1 MMAVV
6 ALEIKTRQA
15 LAGGQEFGPVGRY
28 LQLDGTVH
36 FAVDPAH
43 PLNRCVTDID
53 LAPREGDGLVHFSAD
68 IRILTPEDPLRAQHR
83 LLFDVPT
90 VATASRWQR
99 SIASLDRSTPARR
112 RMPAMAS

>member
-15 LAGGQEFGPVGRY
+15 LAGGQEFGSVGRY

-43 PLNRCVTDID
+43 PLNRCITDID
-53 LAPREGDGLVHFSAD
+53 LARARVTVLCISPQISAS
-68 IRILTPEDPLRAQHR
+68 LLRKTLYGAIIACCSTCR
-83 LLFDVPT
+83 T